1 MTDTDTLRRDDA
13 AGMSTARAVR
23 AAAWR
28 FVLQRASAAV
38 LAVCVVVH
46 LATIV
51 YAVRHG
57 LTSQA
62 ILARMHAN
70 AAWPTFYAVFVVVVA
85 IHAPLGLRSIV
96 DEWLGVRGRIV
107 DVSLAAFAAVLLGLG
122 LFAVQSLAR

>member
-1 MTDTDTLRRDDA
+1 MTDTTTLRHAA
-13 AGMSTARAVR
+13 AGTSAARAVR

-51 YAVRHG
+51 FAVRHG

-62 ILARMHAN
+62 IVARMHAN
-70 AAWPTFYAVFVVVVA
+70 AVWPTFYAVFVIAAA
-85 IHAPLGLRSIV
+85 IHAPLGLRAIA
-96 DEWLGVRGRIV
+96 DEWLHLRGRVV
-107 DVSLAAFAAVLLGLG
+107 DLLLAAFAAVLLGLG

>member
-1 MTDTDTLRRDDA
+1 MDAGTLPEAVA
-13 AGMSTARAVR
+13 ASPRAAR

-28 FVLQRASAAV
+28 FVLQRATAAI

-62 ILARMHAN
+62 IVARMHAN
-70 AAWPTFYAVFVVVVA
+70 AAWPAFYVTFVIAAA
-85 IHAPLGLRSIV
+85 IHAPLGLRTIV
-96 DEWLGVRGRIV
+96 DEWLGARGPVV
-107 DVSLAAFAAVLLGLG
+107 DVLLAAVAIATLGLG
-122 LFAVQSLAR
+122 LFAVQALAR